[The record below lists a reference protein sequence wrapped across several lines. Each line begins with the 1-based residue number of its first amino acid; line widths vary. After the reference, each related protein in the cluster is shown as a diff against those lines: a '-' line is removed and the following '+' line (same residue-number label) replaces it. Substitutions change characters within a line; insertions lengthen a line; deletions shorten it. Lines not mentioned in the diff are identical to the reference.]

1 MSMSH
6 RLGRM
11 SGRDPREP
19 HRAAT
24 PPELLFDLTFVKR
37 YSLLVIIALGEVVL
51 GTILTISAGVQE
63 NQWTVDAGVLAVGGT
78 ALAFGLWWVYFTVPF
93 GTLLAVARPRPFVF
107 GYLHYFVFGAIVAIG
122 AGLHVAA
129 QVLAHASELDVNA
142 VFAVAWVAAG
152 VLVFEGMLLAIS
164 ALMMRAV
171 DPVHLWLL
179 AGAAAVLVV
188 AVAAVAAGATLAWG
202 LLIVAVSPAVLV
214 VGYEAGGWR
223 RTQEFVARASTAAV

>member
-63 NQWTVDAGVLAVGGT
+63 NQWSVDAGVLA
-78 ALAFGLWWVYFTVPF
+78 
-93 GTLLAVARPRPFVF
+93 
-107 GYLHYFVFGAIVAIG
+107 
-122 AGLHVAA
+122 
-129 QVLAHASELDVNA
+129 
-142 VFAVAWVAAG
+142 
-152 VLVFEGMLLAIS
+152 
-164 ALMMRAV
+164 
-171 DPVHLWLL
+171 
-179 AGAAAVLVV
+179 V

-223 RTQEFVARASTAAV
+223 RTQELVARASAAAV

>member
-129 QVLAHASELDVNA
+129 QVLATRPS
-142 VFAVAWVAAG
+142 
-152 VLVFEGMLLAIS
+152 
-164 ALMMRAV
+164 
-171 DPVHLWLL
+171 
-179 AGAAAVLVV
+179 
-188 AVAAVAAGATLAWG
+188 
-202 LLIVAVSPAVLV
+202 
-214 VGYEAGGWR
+214 
-223 RTQEFVARASTAAV
+223 ST

>member
-78 ALAFGLWWVYFTVPF
+78 ALA
-93 GTLLAVARPRPFVF
+93 
-107 GYLHYFVFGAIVAIG
+107 
-122 AGLHVAA
+122 
-129 QVLAHASELDVNA
+129 
-142 VFAVAWVAAG
+142 
-152 VLVFEGMLLAIS
+152 
-164 ALMMRAV
+164 
-171 DPVHLWLL
+171 
-179 AGAAAVLVV
+179 
-188 AVAAVAAGATLAWG
+188 WG
-202 LLIVAVSPAVLV
+202 LLIVAVSPAGLV

-223 RTQEFVARASTAAV
+223 RTQELVARASAAAV

>member
-63 NQWTVDAGVLAVGGT
+63 NQWTVDAA
-78 ALAFGLWWVYFTVPF
+78 
-93 GTLLAVARPRPFVF
+93 LLA
-107 GYLHYFVFGAIVAIG
+107 
-122 AGLHVAA
+122 
-129 QVLAHASELDVNA
+129 
-142 VFAVAWVAAG
+142 
-152 VLVFEGMLLAIS
+152 
-164 ALMMRAV
+164 
-171 DPVHLWLL
+171 
-179 AGAAAVLVV
+179 V

>member
-63 NQWTVDAGVLAVGGT
+63 NQWTVDAA
-78 ALAFGLWWVYFTVPF
+78 
-93 GTLLAVARPRPFVF
+93 LLA
-107 GYLHYFVFGAIVAIG
+107 
-122 AGLHVAA
+122 
-129 QVLAHASELDVNA
+129 
-142 VFAVAWVAAG
+142 
-152 VLVFEGMLLAIS
+152 
-164 ALMMRAV
+164 
-171 DPVHLWLL
+171 
-179 AGAAAVLVV
+179 V

-202 LLIVAVSPAVLV
+202 LLIVAASPAVLV

-223 RTQEFVARASTAAV
+223 RKQELVARVSAAAV